1 MCPGVSPGGRDVA
14 AAPPVRHIL
23 LAARSALRRLASR
36 ARTQKGAPGDVKRLC
51 RLAALCLGL
60 LPPLTASGQELDIEL
75 SLAQEVFPGVT
86 RWGSAKGDPP
96 VYPVYGP
103 DSETGKE
110 VQYGYLFLTSDWPP
124 E

>member
-51 RLAALCLGL
+51 RLAALWVGL
-60 LPPLTASGQELDIEL
+60 LLPLAASGQELDVEP
-75 SLAQEVFPGVT
+75 SLVQEVFPGVT
-86 RWGSAKGDPP
+86 RWASAKGDPP
-96 VYPVYGP
+96 VYPAFAP
-103 DSETGKE
+103 DESGKE
-110 VQYGYLFLTSDWPP
+110 AQVGFLFLTSDWPP
-124 E
+124 